1 MSSSDSVGKLLAD
14 IATLVAEG
22 LRILSLADK
31 RHWGPDEH
39 EQVRALAQ
47 LLDEAKKDFQD
58 LSPLV
63 NGQIYYEN
71 DRKRM
76 CALPPPPPTS
86 AASRLCQ
93 PLCLT
98 LTAMARP
105 TSYCCS
111 YLFPEQAFRPLVMTA
126 SLPVSSS
133 KPDG

>member
-1 MSSSDSVGKLLAD
+1 MSNSDSVGKLLAD
-14 IATLVAEG
+14 VARLVAEG

-76 CALPPPPPTS
+76 CALLLFPSPPPSAS
-86 AASRLCQ
+86 AASRLCST
-93 PLCLT
+93 PLL
-98 LTAMARP
+98 RI
-105 TSYCCS
+105 
-111 YLFPEQAFRPLVMTA
+111 
-126 SLPVSSS
+126 
-133 KPDG
+133 